1 MVNQIFNPNQIHNG
15 VKAFIKAHFFYPRIS
30 RNAFDFY
37 SSELGILSMFI
48 RKYFRENTRELKIRM

>member
-15 VKAFIKAHFFYPRIS
+15 VKAFIKAHFYP

-37 SSELGILSMFI
+37 SIELSILSMFL
-48 RKYFRENTRELKIRM
+48 RKYFRENTRGLIFRM